1 VTKSEFSQS
10 TARAQEMNKLL
21 GEPTQSHG
29 QWQNYIIEGRESQE
43 SFKDIVERWLNA
55 ASDNKDTMQARVYH

>member
-1 VTKSEFSQS
+1 
-10 TARAQEMNKLL
+10 MNKLL